1 MNEILKEVL
10 TYALPI
16 AAAFAA
22 YMVAKI
28 DNKKVKERLKTF
40 EEALEDDE
48 RVYYVNCP
56 KCGFKIILNNVKIK
70 SEDKENTKK

>member
-1 MNEILKEVL
+1 MEEILKEIL

-28 DNKKVKERLKTF
+28 DNKKIKERLKTF
-40 EEALEDDE
+40 EEAIEDDE
-48 RVYYVNCP
+48 SVYYVNCP
-56 KCGFKIILNNVKIK
+56 KCGFKIILNNIKIK
-70 SEDKENTKK
+70 SDDKKGAKK